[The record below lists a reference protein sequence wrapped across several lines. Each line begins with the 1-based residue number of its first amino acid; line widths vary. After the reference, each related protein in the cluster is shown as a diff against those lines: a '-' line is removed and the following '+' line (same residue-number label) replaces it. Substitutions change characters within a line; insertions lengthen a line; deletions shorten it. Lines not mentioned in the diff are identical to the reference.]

1 MSDLEIPTKQREFL
15 CEHCEGKIAVPHDL
29 PPTTGPCPYCSETI
43 TSPGSDV
50 PSPSVVNPEPHLT
63 VEGIKES
70 PPPLEIHASASAVVA
85 DRIVEKPEL
94 DPPESPKS
102 KQSENQAA
110 SQVPKERRSGLVSW
124 MLGLLLLTLLGA
136 GIAYFALKKLGQ
148 NVDPPKSIS
157 IRNDVAVKEAD
168 YTRSGWQK
176 DAYRLLHGY
185 LAAKSTAEKLPFIL
199 RAGDLEKKIEDF
211 YSGGTINDLD
221 TPADSF
227 SINELTEE
235 DRKRGLFMMIYNQ
248 PPFSPEGLDGL
259 EKANALPKKIAAVG
273 TSAIEPLR
281 VHAFFKRT
289 PQGLKLDWEIFA
301 QSKYRTL
308 RKFVERP
315 AAGQTGVFRV
325 LMAEDVA
332 AAHPSAAGTR
342 AYQIVD
348 PAHSTDVARVKVK
361 VDSDAGHALSLVQWS
376 GGEGN
381 RPITRTTTL
390 ELRWSSESKTP
401 ELEISR
407 LVCWEFLGLG
417 GQEIPATTSTK

>member
-43 TSPGSDV
+43 TSPGADV
-50 PSPSVVNPEPHLT
+50 PSPSVANPELHLT
-63 VEGIKES
+63 VEGITES
-70 PPPLEIHASASAVVA
+70 PPPVEIHAPAPAVVA
-85 DRIVEKPEL
+85 TELAEKPEL
-94 DPPESPKS
+94 NRPKSPES

-110 SQVPKERRSGLVSW
+110 SQVPKERRRGPVSW

-136 GIAYFALKKLGQ
+136 GIAFFVQKKLGQ
-148 NVDPPKSIS
+148 NVDPPRSIS
-157 IRNDVAVKEAD
+157 VGNDVAIKEAD
-168 YTRSGWQK
+168 YIRGGWQK

-199 RAGDLEKKIEDF
+199 RGGDLGKKIEDF
-211 YSGGTINDLD
+211 YSGGTINDLN

-235 DRKRGLFMMIYNQ
+235 DRKRGLFMMIYDQ
-248 PPFSPEGLDGL
+248 PPANPEGPDRL
-259 EKANALPKKIAAVG
+259 EKGNPLPNKLASVG
-273 TSAIEPLR
+273 ASSTEPLR

-289 PQGLKLDWEIFA
+289 PEGLKLDWEIFA

-315 AAGQTGVFRV
+315 ATGQTGVFRV
-325 LMAEDVA
+325 LMVEDGA
-332 AAHPSAAGTR
+332 DDSPSVAGTK
-342 AYQIVD
+342 AYRIVD
-348 PAHSTDVARVKVK
+348 PAHSTDVARINVK

-376 GGEGN
+376 GGGGD
-381 RPITRTTTL
+381 RPITRTATL
-390 ELRWSSESKTP
+390 ELRWSAESSAP

-417 GQEIPATTSTK
+417 GHETPATTSTK